1 MAEERADLLL
11 NMGPQHP
18 STHGVLRL
26 VLELKGEKVVNA
38 DTIIGY
44 VHRGVEKL
52 AEHRKYLQV
61 LPVFDRV
68 DYVSANSNE
77 LGFVL
82 AVEKLLGI
90 EDKVPERAQ
99 YLRVIMAELTR
110 ISSHLIWLGTH
121 ALELGAMSVF
131 LYAFR
136 EREKILDLFE
146 EIAGGRLHPGYM
158 RIGGVAYDATP
169 KFIEELEGF
178 LRVFPKKL
186 DEYETLLTENRVWLS
201 RTKGVGVIDR
211 ETAINWG
218 ITGPT
223 LRASGCDY
231 DVRKYYPYCVYDRLE
246 FEVPVFYNGDV
257 YDRYR
262 VRMEEMRQSVRIIEQ
277 CLRQMPEGAIRLD
290 DPTVALPPK
299 EDVYNTMVG
308 LIQHFELVIHGI
320 KPPAGEVYVAVE
332 GPRGEL
338 GYYVV
343 SDGSDKPYRLRIRP
357 PSLIN
362 IAILPELLK
371 GHYVADVISIIGSLD
386 PLMGEVDR

>member
-1 MAEERADLLL
+1 MEKEKADLIL

-26 VLELKGEKVVNA
+26 ILELKGEKIIGA
-38 DTIIGY
+38 DAVIGY

-52 AEHRKYLQV
+52 AEHKKYMQI

-68 DYVSANSNE
+68 DYVSANTNE

-82 AVEKLLGI
+82 AIEKLLGI
-90 EDKVPERAQ
+90 EEEIPERAQ

-146 EIAGGRLHPGYM
+146 EIAGGRLHTGYM
-158 RIGGVAYDATP
+158 RIGGVAADATDR
-169 KFIEELEGF
+169 FIDELKGF
-178 LRVFPKKL
+178 LKHFPEKI
-186 DEYETLLTENRVWLS
+186 DEYETLLTENRIWLS
-201 RTKGVGVIDR
+201 RTKDVGIIDK

-223 LRASGCDY
+223 LRAAGCDY
-231 DVRKYYPYCVYDRLE
+231 DVRKYYPYCIYDRLN
-246 FEVPVFYNGDV
+246 FEVPVFYRGDV

-262 VRMEEMRQSVRIIEQ
+262 IRMEEMRQSVRIIEQ
-277 CLRQMPEGAIRLD
+277 CLQQMPSGRIMISE
-290 DPTVALPPK
+290 PTLTLPEK
-299 EDVYNTMVG
+299 KDVYNTMVG

-320 KPPAGEVYVAVE
+320 KPPKGEVYAAVE

-338 GYYVV
+338 GYYIV
-343 SDGSDKPYRLRIRP
+343 SDGTDKPYRLRIRP

-362 IAILPELLK
+362 IAIMPEVLK
-371 GHYVADVISIIGSLD
+371 GHYIADVISIIGSLD

>member
-1 MAEERADLLL
+1 MQETKADILL

-26 VLELKGEKVVNA
+26 VLQLKGEKIVDA
-38 DTIIGY
+38 DAVIGY

-52 AEHRKYLQV
+52 AEHRRYMQI

-68 DYVSANSNE
+68 DYISANSNE

-82 AVEKLLGI
+82 AVEKLLGVDEEI
-90 EDKVPERAQ
+90 PERAQ

-110 ISSHLIWLGTH
+110 ISSHLVWLGTH
-121 ALELGAMSVF
+121 GLELGAMSVF

-136 EREKILDLFE
+136 EREKVLDLFE
-146 EIAGGRLHPGYM
+146 ELAGGRLHPGYM
-158 RIGGVAYDATP
+158 RIGGVAHDATDR
-169 KFIEELEGF
+169 FISDLKDFLEF
-178 LRVFPKKL
+178 FPKKI
-186 DEYETLLTENRVWLS
+186 DEYEELLTENRVWLS
-201 RTKGVGVIDR
+201 RTKGVGVIDK

-223 LRASGCDY
+223 LRAAGCDY
-231 DVRKYYPYCVYDRLE
+231 DVRKYYPYCVYDRLD
-246 FEVPVFYNGDV
+246 FEVPVFYGGDV

-262 VRMEEMRQSVRIIEQ
+262 VRIEEMRQSVRIVKQ
-277 CLRQMPEGAIRLD
+277 CLEQMPEGPVKLADVR
-290 DPTVALPPK
+290 VSLPAK
-299 EDVYNTMVG
+299 EKVYNTMTG

-320 KPPAGEVYVAVE
+320 KPPKGEVYTAVE

-338 GYYVV
+338 GYYIV
-343 SDGSDKPYRLRIRP
+343 SDGTDKPYRLRIRP

-362 IAILPELLK
+362 IAIMPELLK
-371 GHYVADVISIIGSLD
+371 GHYIADVIAIIGSLD

>member
-1 MAEERADLLL
+1 MTEKADLIL

-26 VLELKGEKVVNA
+26 VLELKGERIVGA
-38 DTIIGY
+38 DAVIGY

-52 AEHRKYLQV
+52 AEHRKYMQI

-68 DYVSANSNE
+68 DYVSSNSNE

-90 EDKVPERAQ
+90 EDKIPERAQ

-146 EIAGGRLHPGYM
+146 EIAGGRLHTGYM
-158 RIGGVAYDATP
+158 RIGGVAHDTTE
-169 KFIEELEGF
+169 KFLDELNEF
-178 LRVFPKKL
+178 LEFFPSKV
-186 DEYETLLTENRVWLS
+186 DEYETLLTGNRIWKS
-201 RTKGVGVIDR
+201 RTTGVGVIDK

-218 ITGPT
+218 ITGPA
-223 LRASGCDY
+223 LRATGCDY
-231 DVRKYYPYCVYDRLE
+231 DVRKYYPYCVYDKLN
-246 FEVPVFYNGDV
+246 FEVPAYHNGDV

-262 VRMEEMRQSVRIIEQ
+262 VRMFEMRESVKIIKQ
-277 CLRQMPEGAIRLD
+277 CLEKMPEGSVQIEERE
-290 DPTVALPPK
+290 VVLPPK
-299 EDVYNTMVG
+299 EEVYNTIVG
-308 LIQHFELVIHGI
+308 LIQHFEVVIQGI
-320 KPPAGEVYVAVE
+320 KPPEGEVYAAVE

-338 GYYVV
+338 GYYIV
-343 SDGSDKPYRLRIRP
+343 SDGSNKPYRLRIRP
-357 PSLIN
+357 PSFIN
-362 IAILPELLK
+362 IAIMPELLK
-371 GHYVADVISIIGSLD
+371 NHYVADVISIVGSLD

>member
-1 MAEERADLLL
+1 MEREKVDLVI

-26 VLELKGEKVVNA
+26 ILELKGEKIVGA
-38 DTIIGY
+38 DTVIGY

-52 AEHRKYLQV
+52 AESRRYMQV

-68 DYVSANSNE
+68 DYVSATSNE

-90 EDKVPERAQ
+90 SERVPERAQ

-110 ISSHLIWLGTH
+110 ISSHLLWLGTH

-146 EIAGGRLHPGYM
+146 EIAGGRLHTGYM
-158 RIGGVAYDATP
+158 RIGGVANDATP
-169 KFIEELEGF
+169 KFLEELEEF
-178 LRVFPKKL
+178 LEFFPEKI
-186 DEYETLLTENRVWLS
+186 DEYETLLTKNRIWLS
-201 RTKGVGVIDR
+201 RTKGVGVIDK

-223 LRASGCDY
+223 LRAAGCDY

-246 FEVPVFYNGDV
+246 FDVPVFHNGDV

-262 VRMEEMRQSVRIIEQ
+262 VRMEEMRQSVRIIKQ
-277 CLRQMPEGAIRLD
+277 CLEKMPEGPVQID
-290 DPTVALPPK
+290 DPHVFLPPK
-299 EDVYNTMVG
+299 EEVYNTMVG
-308 LIQHFELVIHGI
+308 LLQHFELVIHGI
-320 KPPAGEVYVAVE
+320 KPPPGEVYAAVE

-338 GYYVV
+338 GYYIV

-362 IAILPELLK
+362 IAIMPELLK

>member
-1 MAEERADLLL
+1 MEREKADLIL

-26 VLELKGEKVVNA
+26 VLELKGEKIVNSDA
-38 DTIIGY
+38 IIGY

-52 AEHRKYLQV
+52 AEHRKYMQI

-68 DYVSANSNE
+68 DYVSANTNE

-82 AVEKLLGI
+82 VVEKLLGI
-90 EDKVPERAQ
+90 EDKIPRRAQ
-99 YLRVIMAELTR
+99 FLRVIMAELTR

-146 EIAGGRLHPGYM
+146 EIAGGRLHTGYM
-158 RIGGVAYDATP
+158 RIGGVAADTTER
-169 KFIEELEGF
+169 FLSELEEF
-178 LRVFPKKL
+178 LDFFPSKI
-186 DEYETLLTENRVWLS
+186 DEYETLLTENRIWLS
-201 RTKGVGVIDR
+201 RTKGVGVIDK

-223 LRASGCDY
+223 LRAAGCDY
-231 DVRKYYPYCVYDRLE
+231 DVRKYYPYCVYGELD
-246 FEVPVFYNGDV
+246 FKVPVYQNGDV

-262 VRMEEMRQSVRIIEQ
+262 VRMDEMRESVKIIRQ
-277 CLRQMPEGAIRLD
+277 CLEKMPQGPVQIEDTTII
-290 DPTVALPPK
+290 LPPK
-299 EDVYNTMVG
+299 EEVYNTMVG

-320 KPPAGEVYVAVE
+320 TPPKGEVYAAVE

-343 SDGSDKPYRLRIRP
+343 SDGTNKPYRLRIRP

>member
-1 MAEERADLLL
+1 MAEERVDLVL

-18 STHGVLRL
+18 SSHGVLRL
-26 VLELKGEKVVNA
+26 ILELKGEKIVGA
-38 DTIIGY
+38 DTVIGY

-52 AEHRKYLQV
+52 AEHRKYMQI

-90 EDKVPERAQ
+90 EDKIPERAQ

-136 EREKILDLFE
+136 EREKVLDLFE
-146 EIAGGRLHPGYM
+146 EIAGGRLHTGYM
-158 RIGGVAYDATP
+158 RIGGVAKDATP
-169 KFIEELEGF
+169 KFLEELEEF
-178 LRVFPKKL
+178 LELFPKKI
-186 DEYETLLTENRVWLS
+186 DEYETLLTENRIWLS
-201 RTKGVGVIDR
+201 RTKGVGVIDK

-218 ITGPT
+218 ITGPV
-223 LRASGCDY
+223 LRAAGCDY

-246 FEVPVFYNGDV
+246 FDVPVFQNGDV

-262 VRMEEMRQSVRIIEQ
+262 VRMEEMRQSVRIIKQ
-277 CLRQMPEGAIRLD
+277 CLEKMPEGPVLLQ
-290 DPTVALPPK
+290 DPYVVLPPK
-299 EDVYNTMVG
+299 EEVYNTMVG

-320 KPPAGEVYVAVE
+320 KPPPGEVYAAVE

-338 GYYVV
+338 GYYIV

-362 IAILPELLK
+362 IAIMPELLK

>member
-1 MAEERADLLL
+1 MEREKADLIL

-26 VLELKGEKVVNA
+26 VLELKGEKIVNSDA
-38 DTIIGY
+38 IIGY

-52 AEHRKYLQV
+52 AEHRKYMQI

-68 DYVSANSNE
+68 DYVSANTNE

-90 EDKVPERAQ
+90 ENEIPERAQ
-99 YLRVIMAELTR
+99 FLRVIMAELTR

-146 EIAGGRLHPGYM
+146 EIAGGRLHTGYM
-158 RIGGVAYDATP
+158 RIGGVAKDTTE
-169 KFIEELEGF
+169 KFEDELKGF
-178 LRVFPKKL
+178 LRLFPEKIE
-186 DEYETLLTENRVWLS
+186 EYETLLTRNRIWLS
-201 RTKGVGVIDR
+201 RTKGVGIIDK

-218 ITGPT
+218 ITGPI
-223 LRASGCDY
+223 LRAAGSDY
-231 DVRKYYPYCVYDRLE
+231 DVRKYYPYCAYDMIE
-246 FEVPVFYNGDV
+246 FDVPVYENGDV

-262 VRMEEMRQSVRIIEQ
+262 VRMEEMRQSVKIIEQ
-277 CLRQMPEGAIRLD
+277 CLRKMPKGPVQIED
-290 DPTVALPPK
+290 TTVILPPK
-299 EDVYNTMVG
+299 EEVYNTMVG

-320 KPPAGEVYVAVE
+320 TPPPGEVYAAVE

-338 GYYVV
+338 GYYIV
-343 SDGSDKPYRLRIRP
+343 SDGTNKPYRLRIRP

-371 GHYVADVISIIGSLD
+371 DHYIADVISIIGSLD